1 MSKIG
6 HGVGR
11 CTVAFSEVVRCGAF
25 FLWLLASKKSLR
37 AKNPTPSLHQ
47 IKGQQQTSFCGAH
60 DDVASSRVVEQ
71 QPTPCRT
78 QHHQHRH
85 PRDMVTRPTA
95 DPAA

>member
-1 MSKIG
+1 MILGGEIMSKIG

-11 CTVAFSEVVRCGAF
+11 CTVAFSAVCDVALFFCGCSRA
-25 FLWLLASKKSLR
+25 KKR

-71 QPTPCRT
+71 QPTP
-78 QHHQHRH
+78 
-85 PRDMVTRPTA
+85 
-95 DPAA
+95 